1 MPRLPA
7 LVIVSAL
14 CLVAPG
20 RASGDAPEP
29 NTPET
34 PSTTADAEAVGE
46 GESSGEDEVAES
58 PDPGDRRHRHHVR
71 HRHSHR
77 IDFDYGLFSWR
88 NRPGETKVQV
98 LDLPVFSLLDFRR
111 RDPDYSRVELLD
123 VLVITGF
130 ESRRTKDRRSIKV
143 LDLPFFTLFEK
154 KSRGDV
160 RSDTK
165 FVDLPLLG
173 SLYRHRVDED
183 EREVKVLFLFR
194 FVSPRGGT
202 AAEPPTSSP

>member
-1 MPRLPA
+1 MSRLPA
-7 LVIVSAL
+7 LAIVSAL
-14 CLVAPG
+14 SLVAPG

-29 NTPET
+29 ETPDT
-34 PSTTADAEAVGE
+34 PSTTANAEAVGE
-46 GESSGEDEVAES
+46 GESSGEAEAAES
-58 PDPGDRRHRHHVR
+58 PDPDDRRHRHHVR
-71 HRHSHR
+71 HRHRHR
-77 IDFDYGLFSWR
+77 IDFDYALFSWR

-123 VLVITGF
+123 VLVFTGF
-130 ESRRTKDRRSIKV
+130 ESRRSKDRRSIKV
-143 LDLPFFTLFEK
+143 LDTPFFTLFEK

-173 SLYRHRVDED
+173 SLYRHRVDQN
-183 EREVKVLFLFR
+183 EREVRVLFLFR

-202 AAEPPTSSP
+202 AAEPPTASP

>member
-1 MPRLPA
+1 MSRLPA

-20 RASGDAPEP
+20 RGSGDAPEP

-46 GESSGEDEVAES
+46 GQSSGEAEAAES
-58 PDPGDRRHRHHVR
+58 PDPDDRWRRRHVR

-88 NRPGETKVQV
+88 KRPGETKIQ
-98 LDLPVFSLLDFRR
+98 
-111 RDPDYSRVELLD
+111 
-123 VLVITGF
+123 
-130 ESRRTKDRRSIKV
+130 V

-154 KSRGDV
+154 RSRGDV

-183 EREVKVLFLFR
+183 EREVRVLFLFR
-194 FVSPRGGT
+194 FVSPRGDT
-202 AAEPPTSSP
+202 AAEPPTASP